1 MRVQLG
7 AAVVCSDGQQVG
19 TVDRLVID
27 PVTQKLLQLI
37 VRQGR
42 WTTQDRLI
50 DRHFIEGVGVNGAVR
65 LTVPSAKVDE
75 LPQFYEAQFVTPQAS
90 WNTILYPKVGGA
102 NYSGLGVSGSFAA
115 TAPLVKASGPGGGYS
130 GGLPGD
136 VIGAGGYGE
145 LNFEV
150 RSNLPTGA
158 LLIDRG
164 TKVVDSKEQRLGE
177 VDDFVYNAEGTITG
191 FRVRGGLFGRRRASV
206 PVSAVATATPDLVR
220 LNIPAAEVDRVAQ
233 PEEAPSRLVVLAFDQ
248 EGTSIGADLRAAAVG
263 NLPHVDHNMAAA
275 AGMLEHVRTME
286 ARGLLLLD
294 DAVIAAVLPNGTV
307 ELTQTRSD
315 TGRFA
320 LRGAGAGAL
329 LGLLLGGPLGGLA
342 AGATIGAISGAA
354 NDSGLDD
361 NFVRSLAA
369 RLRPGRSALFLLVRR
384 ADFAA
389 VLEDLRPFRAE
400 ILHAD
405 LSPDRA
411 ELLRD
416 ALAKEEMR

>member
-50 DRHFIEGVGVNGAVR
+50 DRHFIDGVGVNGVVR
-65 LTVPSAKVDE
+65 LTIPTDNVND
-75 LPQFYEAQFVTPQAS
+75 LPQFYEAQFVTPRAS
-90 WNTILYPKVGGA
+90 WNTILYPKAGGA
-102 NYSGLGVSGSFAA
+102 NHAGLGIAGSFAA

-136 VIGAGGYGE
+136 IIGAGGYGD

-150 RSNLPTGA
+150 RSNLPSGA

-164 TKVVDSKEQRLGE
+164 TNVVDSSEQKLGE
-177 VDDFVYNAEGTITG
+177 VDDFVYDEAGTITG

-206 PVSAVATATPDLVR
+206 PVSAVATATPDRVR
-220 LNIPAAEVDRVAQ
+220 LSIPAAEVDRVAQ
-233 PEEAPSRLVVLAFDQ
+233 PEEAPSRLIVLAFDPL
-248 EGTSIGADLRAAAVG
+248 EASTGVDVTATAVG
-263 NLPHVDHNMAAA
+263 ILPHVDRSIEAA
-275 AGMLEHVRTME
+275 AGMMEHVRTME

-294 DAVIAAVLPNGTV
+294 DAVIAAVLPSGNV

-329 LGLLLGGPLGGLA
+329 LGLLLGGPIGGLV
-342 AGATIGAISGAA
+342 AGTTIGAITGAV

-361 NFVRSLAA
+361 NFVRALAT

-400 ILHAD
+400 VLHAD
-405 LSPDRA
+405 LSPDRL
-411 ELLRD
+411 ELLRG
-416 ALAKEEMR
+416 ALATEELR